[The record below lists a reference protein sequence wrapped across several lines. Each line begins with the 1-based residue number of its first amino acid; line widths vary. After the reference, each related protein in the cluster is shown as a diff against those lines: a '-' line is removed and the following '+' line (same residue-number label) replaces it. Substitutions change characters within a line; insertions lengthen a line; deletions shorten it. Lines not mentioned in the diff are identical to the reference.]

1 MKKLTIQWILTICTV
16 LFVVSCQKEL
26 SVEGEGL
33 KGAAQ
38 GSLTDSSGNC
48 KDADVRGEY
57 VIDQPLGDSNY
68 IVIKVNFTLQ
78 GKYKI
83 YSDTVN
89 GMWFIDSGFALTTG
103 PTTVK
108 LKGNGKPILPN
119 RADFVLTF
127 NNSFCAFSVIS
138 STTGGSGGGTSNDYF
153 PTTLN
158 SNWTYEYLPK
168 LGTLDTFRVVATN
181 QTIFADNKVFR
192 QYSTDPLGEA
202 YYFSKDNAGNY
213 YAYSTVDFDYLFIF
227 DSIPSTFISYPFLK
241 DNVAQ
246 GTSWE
251 SPEYGKVKIGNDV
264 GISKAVFT
272 IVGKGIT
279 YAIFGTT
286 YNDVINVKRSIQFK
300 KDGTNTFTTVI
311 EGNTYYAKGVG
322 MIDQVI
328 PTSSTTSQAVSL
340 KRKQIF

>member
-16 LFVVSCQKEL
+16 LLIVSCQKEL
-26 SVEGEGL
+26 SVEGKGL

-57 VIDQPLGDSNY
+57 VIDQPLTDSNY

-138 STTGGSGGGTSNDYF
+138 STIGGGGGGTSNDYF

-192 QYSTDPLGEA
+192 QYSTDPLGES
-202 YYFSKDNAGNY
+202 YYFSKDNVGNY

-227 DSIPSTFISYPFLK
+227 DSIPATFISYPFLK
-241 DNVAQ
+241 DNVPM

-251 SPEYGKVKIGNDV
+251 SPEYGKVKIGNDI
-264 GISKAVFT
+264 GISKAVFS
-272 IVGKGIT
+272 IAGKGIT
-279 YAIFGTT
+279 YSVLGTT
-286 YNDVINVKRSIQFK
+286 YMNVINVKRTIQFK
-300 KDGTNTFTTVI
+300 KDGSSTFTNVI
-311 EGNTYYAKGVG
+311 EGNTYYAPGVG

-328 PTSSTTSQAVSL
+328 PTSSTTSQSVSL

>member
-16 LFVVSCQKEL
+16 LFILSCQKEF
-26 SVEGEGL
+26 SIEGEGL
-33 KGAAQ
+33 KGTAQ

-103 PTTVK
+103 ATTVK

-241 DNVAQ
+241 DNVAV

-272 IVGKGIT
+272 IVGKGIS
-279 YAIFGTT
+279 YSVLGTMYT
-286 YNDVINVKRSIQFK
+286 DVIDVKRSIQFK

-328 PTSSTTSQAVSL
+328 PTSSTTSQSVSL